1 MKKSTRIVEVD
12 KIMRIEVVDHIMVTK
27 NGFFSFKEKGII

>member
-1 MKKSTRIVEVD
+1 MRIVEAG
-12 KIMRIEVVDHIMVTK
+12 KIMGIEVVDHVMVTK

>member
-1 MKKSTRIVEVD
+1 MRIVEAD
-12 KIMRIEVVDHIMVTK
+12 KIMGIELVEHIMVTK